1 MPGEKRLLQTSV
13 LPELA
18 LSQLGGH
25 LATPLLLVG
34 SLELG
39 KSPVEK
45 RHGIGGRG
53 MDSKAVVMNKCK

>member
-1 MPGEKRLLQTSV
+1 MPEDKRILQTSV

-25 LATPLLLVG
+25 LATLFLLVG

-45 RHGIGGRG
+45 RHGNRG
-53 MDSKAVVMNKCK
+53 KGNRWQGCGHD